1 MDGRHPVAGD
11 RDRAQN
17 PAYRL
22 THPQHR
28 SIPPA
33 DLGAAGRTVAS
44 DGHSA
49 REDMRVHELA
59 GCRVATPSGDIGGY
73 VTEYADGVLRMRADS
88 LLPDLS
94 PGDPIGVTV
103 LDPVRGVCSYAG
115 VVAAVDA
122 RDEGAAVDVVV
133 VEDLARHQRRAAA
146 RAAYRCSA
154 VATLDGGEPPRTLR
168 VTVLDV
174 SATGARFMA
183 PEELQEGS
191 TVRLG
196 LPVGDDL
203 VDLHLRVVRHE
214 VSSTGTRYGAMLV
227 DPSERTRDSLYRLVL
242 RLQREQA
249 RHAAEHW

>member
-1 MDGRHPVAGD
+1 M
-11 RDRAQN
+11 
-17 PAYRL
+17 
-22 THPQHR
+22 
-28 SIPPA
+28 
-33 DLGAAGRTVAS
+33 
-44 DGHSA
+44 
-49 REDMRVHELA
+49 
-59 GCRVATPSGDIGGY
+59 
-73 VTEYADGVLRMRADS
+73 
-88 LLPDLS
+88 
-94 PGDPIGVTV
+94 
-103 LDPVRGVCSYAG
+103 
-115 VVAAVDA
+115 
-122 RDEGAAVDVVV
+122 
-133 VEDLARHQRRAAA
+133 
-146 RAAYRCSA
+146 
-154 VATLDGGEPPRTLR
+154 
-168 VTVLDV
+168 TVLDV